1 MTTAAHE
8 FRLSSELHG
17 HDGAIRAIAALPN
30 ELLVTGA
37 MDTAVLSWMRDAQGS
52 EPGAYLELTTARIY
66 GHEHWVTALLP
77 LPAGVVA
84 DAPSGGFV
92 TGSMDKGVRV
102 FDLDG
107 KLLAHLRGHE
117 GGVISLGL
125 THDRRYL
132 LSGSWDGTARVW
144 DLATQQCVHVL
155 PDHENGVCVLGL
167 PDGTIVTGSTGRQVG
182 NLVVDFQLR
191 FWRDFALVKTV
202 QDHSGPI
209 RQLALLPSI
218 GFVSCSNDGSIRVR
232 TLDGDV
238 VAKMDHPLNAEG
250 KPGFVLGVA
259 VLPDERIVSA
269 SEDCTA
275 RVWRA
280 DGSLLQTI
288 EHPGGLWC
296 VTALPNGDFV
306 TGCDDKTARVFTTD
320 AARVSPAA
328 EAQMVA
334 AVEAA
339 RLTRARGPSGVEI
352 ERLPD
357 YAQRSRVV
365 GKSDGQIQ
373 MFRNGSK
380 AWACQWSAPSK
391 TWVDIGEVT
400 GTGSGGVVD
409 GKAYD
414 MVIPVE
420 IDQPGGAG
428 VRRLEIGYNQGDNP
442 FMVAQEFINRHMLDQ
457 NYLREIADYITQ
469 RSSEYQP
476 PVIGSDD
483 VVSSAGN
490 SSSSTSAAAMAAPAA
505 PKFKY
510 FPVATYNTFETTK
523 IAKLMTTVRQFNAQ
537 VADDVRLNESE
548 LDALER
554 TAKTV
559 QETAFYH
566 SSSFS
571 ATETGVLRAA
581 VARWPATHVFP
592 LLDLLRLV
600 VVHPQGPTALGAS
613 STLEG
618 LVTRCLSL
626 AADASTTDVPMA
638 TRMLALRVVAN
649 MFFQEAA
656 RRSIVAKKDELLVQ
670 LRAFLPHRQKTVAL
684 SLATLL
690 LNLSRLGIDRPEL
703 LTTEDRVTI
712 GSVAM
717 ELLNGAP
724 SLQELGEDTVLRA
737 LVSVGTLAQGVEQD
751 VCDAMAALLNVFVA
765 SKSHEM
771 KTPSVEECVEE
782 LTQCLGMV

>member
-1 MTTAAHE
+1 MTDGE
-8 FRLSSELHG
+8 FRLSCELQG

-37 MDTAVLSWMRDAQGS
+37 MDTAVLSWMRDTQSS

-84 DAPSGGFV
+84 DAPTGGFV
-92 TGSMDKGVRV
+92 TGSMDKGVRI

-107 KLLAHLRGHE
+107 KLVAHLRGHE

-125 THDRRYL
+125 THDQRYL

-144 DLATQQCVHVL
+144 DLSTQQCVQVL
-155 PDHENGVCVLGL
+155 SGHENGVCVLGL
-167 PDGTIVTGSTGRQVG
+167 PDGTVVTGSTGRQVG
-182 NLVVDFQLR
+182 NAVVDFQLR
-191 FWRDFALVKTV
+191 FWGKDWTLAKTV
-202 QDHSGPI
+202 RDHAGPI

-238 VAKMDHPLNAEG
+238 VAQMDHPLNAEG

-280 DGSLLQTI
+280 DGSLQQTI

-296 VTALPNGDFV
+296 VAALPNGDIV

-320 AARVSPAA
+320 ATRASRAA
-328 EAQMVA
+328 EDKLVA

-476 PVIGSDD
+476 PVIGSD
-483 VVSSAGN
+483 SAPFA
-490 SSSSTSAAAMAAPAA
+490 SSSSDVASSTAATAG

-510 FPVATYNTFETTK
+510 FPVASYNTFETTK

-537 VADDVRLNESE
+537 VAGDVQLNASE
-548 LDALER
+548 LEALER

-559 QETAFYH
+559 QDTAFYH

-581 VARWPATHVFP
+581 IARWPATHVFP

-600 VVHPQGPTALGAS
+600 LVHPQGPTALGGAAA
-613 STLEG
+613 LES
-618 LVTRCLSL
+618 LVTRCLTL
-626 AADASTTDVPMA
+626 AADGSTADVPMA
-638 TRMLALRVVAN
+638 TRMLALRVIAN
-649 MFFQEAA
+649 TFFQETA
-656 RRSIVAKKDELLVQ
+656 RPSVVAKKHEVVAQ
-670 LRAFLPHRQKTVAL
+670 LRAFLPYRQKTVAL

-690 LNLSRLGIDRPEL
+690 LNLSRLGVDRPEL

-717 ELLNGAP
+717 ELLNGAA
-724 SLQELGEDTVLRA
+724 SLEELGEDTVLRA
-737 LVSVGTLAQGVEQD
+737 LVSVGTVASNGEHD
-751 VCDAMAALLNVFVA
+751 VLDAMAALLNVFLS

-771 KTPSVEECVEE
+771 KTPSVQECVEE
-782 LTQCLGMV
+782 LTQCLGMMI